1 MSNAAPK
8 RTRTER
14 VQSLPLPPGRF
25 KLLGEQFR
33 HVEIWGRFG
42 LAGLAALLMV
52 IVCQAW
58 KPPFAYRSG
67 YIPAR
72 DMIARVSFDVPDPDK
87 TRNLRE
93 QRRQETIVY
102 YENRP
107 QALNQRRDAL
117 RDQLFLVLG
126 AASLDQL
133 SPEGRLAWQ
142 DFYEF
147 DETAAADA
155 ELMAFA
161 ALKLTFVD
169 DAELKTLDEAV
180 RTALQ
185 PLIERGLLVSLGH
198 TLDKGDQGV
207 INVFSPG
214 NPDLA
219 KPIDVE
225 QVRIATAKT
234 ELAKR
239 MVDEIVRRYT
249 VSQATIAASL
259 ITGWMVR
266 DLPQTLT
273 YKPELSEEARRKAA
287 DQVQEVMV
295 PYAAGVSSLAPA
307 RLPIK
312 PEKLELLRQEW
323 QQMLA
328 SLTWSEKL
336 LRVVAY
342 FGMIMAM
349 YLLVGGYIYFVDD
362 RRVILDYVHLARLLG
377 LVVVTICACQIA
389 AHEAWQS
396 EVIPL
401 VMAAIIA
408 AIAYGRELALVLL
421 SALCLGSTLFMGQ
434 DLNDLVA
441 LSAAALS
448 CILFLGRIRSRTR
461 LLYVGIGA
469 ATVSSLTVIG
479 VGIVTGQ
486 TLSGGQAGAVTE
498 SVYGSLAFD
507 SVLGVLIGEAGWM
520 AACTVFASLSMTGL
534 LPLVE
539 KFFGVQT
546 DLSLLEL
553 GDASHPLLRQLAHRA
568 PGTYNHSINVASI
581 AEAAADRIGA
591 NGLLVRVGA
600 YFHDIGK
607 MFKPD
612 YFIENQGQG
621 PNQHDTLQP
630 AMSTLVIIAHVKDG
644 ADLARSHHLPE
655 PIIDFILQHHGTTL
669 VEYFYRQAAK
679 KSEEDPNAEGVSD
692 KDFRYPGP
700 RPQTLEA
707 AVLMLADTVE
717 SASRA
722 LVDPTPARIASLVDS
737 ITMKKLTDRQFDE
750 CGLTLLQ
757 LDTIKQSLV
766 KSLTA
771 IYHARVKYPGQQQ
784 SA

>member
-1 MSNAAPK
+1 MSTSIPK

-14 VQSLPLPPGRF
+14 VQSLSLPPGRF
-25 KLLGEQFR
+25 QILGEQFR
-33 HVEIWGRFG
+33 HAPIWIRLG
-42 LAGLAALLMV
+42 LATIAAFLM
-52 IVCQAW
+52 IGICQAW
-58 KPPFAYRSG
+58 KPPFIYRSG

-72 DMIARVSFDVPDPDK
+72 DLVARVTFEVPDPDK
-87 TRNLRE
+87 TRNLQE
-93 QRRQETIVY
+93 QRRRETVVY

-126 AASLDQL
+126 ASSLDQL
-133 SPEGRLAWQ
+133 GADGRNAWQ
-142 DFYEF
+142 GFYEF
-147 DETAAADA
+147 DETAAPDA

-161 ALKLTFVD
+161 AVKATFVD
-169 DAELKTLDEAV
+169 DPELKILDEAV
-180 RTALQ
+180 RNALQ
-185 PLIERGLLVSLGH
+185 PLTERGLLVSLGH
-198 TLDKGDQGV
+198 TLDNGDQGV
-207 INVFSPG
+207 INVFPPG
-214 NPDLA
+214 NPELA
-219 KPIDVE
+219 KPVDVE
-225 QVRIATAKT
+225 QVRIATVRT
-234 ELAKR
+234 DLIKR
-239 MVDEIVRRYT
+239 LNDEIVRRFPA
-249 VSQATIAASL
+249 SQASTAAKL
-259 ITGWMVR
+259 VTRWMVQE
-266 DLPQTLT
+266 LPQTLT

-287 DQVQEVMV
+287 EMVQEVMV
-295 PYAAGVSSLAPA
+295 PYTAGVSSLAPA
-307 RLPIK
+307 RTPLK
-312 PEKLELLRQEW
+312 PDRLNLLRYEW
-323 QQMLA
+323 QQVLA
-328 SLTWSEKL
+328 SLTLWDKS
-336 LRVVAY
+336 LRVAAY

-349 YLLVGGYIYFVDD
+349 YLLVGSYIYFVDD
-362 RRVILDYVHLARLLG
+362 RNIIMEPIHLTRLLG
-377 LVVVTICACQIA
+377 LAVLTVATCQFA
-389 AHEAWQS
+389 SHEEWQS

-408 AIAYGRELALVLL
+408 AIAYGRELALVF
-421 SALCLGSTLFMGQ
+421 SAALCLGTTLFMGQ
-434 DLNDLVA
+434 DLCDLVA
-441 LSAAALS
+441 LAAASLS
-448 CILFLGRIRSRTR
+448 CILFLGRIRSRSR
-461 LLYVGIGA
+461 LLLVGGGSA
-469 ATVSSLTVIG
+469 AVAAATVIG

-486 TLSGGQAGAVTE
+486 TLAGGQSGALTE
-498 SVYGSLAFD
+498 SVVDGLTMD
-507 SVLGVLIGEAGWM
+507 GLLGILLREAGWM
-520 AACTVFASLSMTGL
+520 AGCTVVAALSMTGL
-534 LPLVE
+534 LPVVE
-539 KFFGVQT
+539 KAFGVQT

-553 GDASHPLLRQLAHRA
+553 GDASHPLLRQLAQRA

-581 AEAAADRIGA
+581 AEAAADKIGA

-621 PNQHDTLQP
+621 PNQHDSLQP

-669 VEYFYRQAAK
+669 VEYFYRQATK
-679 KSEEDPNAEGVSD
+679 KSEEDPNGEFVSD
-692 KDFRYPGP
+692 SDFRYPGP
-700 RPQTLEA
+700 KPQTLEA

-737 ITMKKLTDRQFDE
+737 IAMKKLTDRQFDE

-771 IYHARVKYPGQQQ
+771 IYHARVKYPGQQ